1 MHHFLSI
8 LFYFRAISFALEIV
22 SLKLYLFFD
31 YNYLSGVNIIFAGN
45 MEISSQIQS
54 IFHIHD
60 GLCDGLCHFSG
71 PSRAALIYAEKPDD
85 PPRLYDPQGLLEGW
99 EDLLERI
106 YLKTDAWRKHNPN
119 IMQTRLLGQIAPE
132 KGHDLAGLVSM
143 GGRSRSIFYQMWFT
157 EEHPTMCS
165 RGPTER
171 WLEHAACLL
180 AHDWSNEEWFYTR
193 NSSYVVR
200 EYAIHAIRDYIRDRL
215 DIKFGLDSRIEVYSV
230 LDAVLGISKTRE
242 EGAWPRGTLVFVD
255 PAMIDAVPFII
266 KFPHPEKLRLTNY
279 KHVRKLILAV
289 ENSDRRLVS
298 DGRKII
304 GVARGTMP
312 DCRITA
318 DFRGGH
324 GFLRF
329 SGNLICSFFDGNF
342 HSSNRKPNL
351 VYLEELLLA
360 MPLEERKRDALFDIA
375 SSIVGRAG
383 EQRHG
388 ATVVI
393 DFNEIPV
400 TISGQRLE
408 SPVDLT
414 SETMLDLAKSL
425 SKVDGALHIGA
436 DLHLHGFA
444 CLLDGRAIPDE
455 NRARGARFNSALRFT
470 SDHENLVVIVVSSDR
485 PVSVIHRGV
494 DLSATPGWEPLSQL
508 LVQPPTLEEWLM
520 SPAGAGEAD
529 FSRWIKSSS

>member
-1 MHHFLSI
+1 LS
-8 LFYFRAISFALEIV
+8 
-22 SLKLYLFFD
+22 
-31 YNYLSGVNIIFAGN
+31 
-45 MEISSQIQS
+45 
-54 IFHIHD
+54 
-60 GLCDGLCHFSG
+60 HFSG

-85 PPRLYDPQGLLEGW
+85 PPRIYDPQGLLEGW
-99 EDLLERI
+99 EPMIEKI
-106 YLKTDAWRKHNPN
+106 YLSSKAWRAHSPDV
-119 IMQTRLLGQIAPE
+119 MQMRLFGQIYPL
-132 KGHDLAGLVSM
+132 KGLDLSGLVSR
-143 GGRSRSIFYQMWFT
+143 GGRANSVFYQMWFT

-165 RGPTER
+165 TGPTER

-193 NSSYVVR
+193 NSSYIVR
-200 EYAIHAIRDYIRDRL
+200 EYATHAVRDFLRDRL
-215 DIKFGLDSRIEVYSV
+215 DLKFGLDSRIEVYPI

-255 PAMIDAVPFII
+255 PAVIDAVPFLV

-289 ENSDRRLVS
+289 ENSDRRLIS
-298 DGRKII
+298 DGRRII
-304 GVARGTMP
+304 GVARGKMP

-318 DFRGGH
+318 EFRGGH

-329 SGNLICSFFDGNF
+329 SGSLVCSFSEGRY
-342 HSSNRKPNL
+342 HSSDRRPNL
-351 VYLEELLLA
+351 VHLEELLLESC
-360 MPLEERKRDALFDIA
+360 LEESKRDALFEIV
-375 SSIVGRAG
+375 SSIVDRAG

-393 DFNEIPV
+393 DLNDHPIM
-400 TISGQRLE
+400 ISGQQLE
-408 SPVDLT
+408 SPIDLT
-414 SETMLDLAKSL
+414 DETMLDLAKSL

-444 CLLDGRAIPDE
+444 CLLDGRSIPDE

-470 SDHENLVVIVVSSDR
+470 SDHQNLIVVVVSSDR

-494 DLSATPGWEPLSQL
+494 DLSAGPEWEPLSQL

-520 SPAGAGEAD
+520 SASEPVAD
-529 FSRWIKSSS
+529 SVRN